1 MGEDPLPLRAAP
13 IAPASASAS
22 HAAWF
27 VAVGAASTFVHWG
40 VVVSLVESVSA
51 LPLVAN
57 VAGWLAAVCVS
68 FAGHHRLSFRGHG
81 VPAASAAW
89 RFLVVSA
96 GGFAV
101 NQIAYAALLSAT
113 SQSYA
118 LLLGAVLAG
127 VAAASYAA
135 SRWWVFKRG
144 PEV

>member
-1 MGEDPLPLRAAP
+1 MGDDLLPLRAAP
-13 IAPASASAS
+13 IVPGSASAN

-27 VAVGAASTFVHWG
+27 VAVGGTSTLVHWT

-51 LPLVAN
+51 RPLAAN

-81 VPAASAAW
+81 APAASAAW

-96 GGFAV
+96 VGFAV

-127 VAAASYAA
+127 VATATYAA
-135 SRWWVFKRG
+135 SRWWVFKRV
-144 PEV
+144 PKV